1 MTKPTAPLSMPAIVA
16 ATCLALLAFAAN
28 SILCRLAL
36 GPQHMDA
43 VSFTAVRIV
52 SGAMVLAIIAL
63 LRNPKHVRGPRLQGT
78 FLSALAL
85 FGYAIAFSLAYITLK
100 TGAGAL
106 ILFGCVQLTMIGY
119 GITRGERPR
128 VLEWIGIAAALAGLA
143 YLVIKPD
150 EAAPHPIGAALM
162 AIAGMSWGIYSL
174 RGRGVQ
180 DPIAA
185 TAGNFIFAAP
195 LALALVPIG
204 FAGDGLPWWPRL
216 HFTATGVNLALASGA
231 ITSGLGYVIWYHALP
246 GLTATR
252 AATVQLCVPVLAA
265 FGGLMLSAEAITAP
279 LIVSSVLVLGG
290 VGMAVFSRT
299 RK

>member
-1 MTKPTAPLSMPAIVA
+1 MTQPVSSPAIVA
-16 ATCLALLAFAAN
+16 ATCLALVAFAAN

-36 GPQHMDA
+36 GKDSIDA
-43 VSFTAVRIV
+43 VSFTAVRLV
-52 SGAMVLAIIAL
+52 SGALTLAIIAM
-63 LRNPKHVRGPRLQGT
+63 LRKPKGPRIAGR

-85 FGYAIAFSLAYITLK
+85 FSYAIAFSLAYITLK

-128 VLEWIGIAAALAGLA
+128 ALEWLGIAAAFGGLC

-150 EAAPHPIGAALM
+150 EAAPHPVGAALM
-162 AIAGMSWGIYSL
+162 AVAGIPWGMYSL

-185 TAGNFIFAAP
+185 TAGNFLYAAP
-195 LALALVPIG
+195 LALIILPL
-204 FAGDGLPWWPRL
+204 GLASDSLTMWPSL
-216 HFTATGVNLALASGA
+216 HYTPPGVYLALASGA
-231 ITSGLGYVIWYHALP
+231 ITSGLGYVIWYRALP

-265 FGGLMLSAEAITAP
+265 IGGQFLSGEPITLP
-279 LIVSSVLVLGG
+279 LVIASVLVLGG
-290 VGMAVFSRT
+290 VGLAVFSRAR

>member
-1 MTKPTAPLSMPAIVA
+1 MTQPASTPAIVA
-16 ATCLALLAFAAN
+16 ATCLALVAFAAN

-36 GPQHMDA
+36 GKDSIDA
-43 VSFTAVRIV
+43 VSFTAVRLV
-52 SGAMVLAIIAL
+52 SGALTLAIIAM
-63 LRNPKHVRGPRLQGT
+63 LRKPKGPRIAGR
-78 FLSALAL
+78 FLSALTL

-119 GITRGERPR
+119 GIARGERPR
-128 VLEWIGIAAALAGLA
+128 LLEWLGIVAAFGGLA
-143 YLVIKPD
+143 YLVIKPGV
-150 EAAPHPIGAALM
+150 AAPHPVGAALM
-162 AIAGMSWGIYSL
+162 ALAGISWGIYSL

-185 TAGNFIFAAP
+185 TAGNFLYAAP
-195 LALALVPIG
+195 LAVMILPIG
-204 FAGDGLPWWPRL
+204 LASDSLSAWPSL
-216 HFTATGVNLALASGA
+216 HHTPPGVYLALASGA
-231 ITSGLGYVIWYHALP
+231 ITSGLGYVIWYTALP

-265 FGGLMLSAEAITAP
+265 IGGQLLSGEPITLP
-279 LIVSSVLVLGG
+279 LVVASVLVLGG
-290 VGMAVFSRT
+290 VGLAVFSRAR